1 MRWWFSRSFKK
12 AFHCPIQILTSY
24 LFLWNYLLVLKMLTK
39 TIPRVTFSVICQC
52 SLVPT
57 SHWLQ
62 RKCARINLSQAASMI
77 LQNNMRL
84 PESIFSVKIA
94 ALGSFKRTTGRI
106 LKISKLLQRSQLKLW
121 EWFFSSTK
129 KKSCKNF
136 SACTES
142 TYLL

>member
-1 MRWWFSRSFKK
+1 MRWLFSSSFKK
-12 AFHCPIQILTSY
+12 DFHCPIQILTFYLLLWYYYLILKMLPETSSEF
-24 LFLWNYLLVLKMLTK
+24 LFLW
-39 TIPRVTFSVICQC
+39 F

-57 SHWLQ
+57 SQSHWLQ
-62 RKCARINLSQAASMI
+62 RKCARINLSQAASGMI

-94 ALGSFKRTTGRI
+94 ALGTFKWITGRI
-106 LKISKLLQRSQLKLW
+106 LKISKLLQESQLKLW
-121 EWFFSSTK
+121 VWFFHQLRNIN
-129 KKSCKNF
+129 CKNF